1 MVKPQ
6 GKTIPIHH
14 DKRTFQ
20 QGRHDLIRELEK
32 SHGEKKVQKPKA
44 NRQIKQAVATHSNQ
58 LSTGQW
64 ADQLDRWIN
73 ETNKWWGHDWNRL
86 WRNMFSLVPVE
97 ELDLDPIG
105 TFGVFGSPTYVPS
118 ILSRMEN
125 QMKALQR
132 NLDQLIPNYAPDLVS
147 RANRGCQGSLL
158 PRGGWGEGMLDYLSD
173 AYEPGE
179 DGKLRFKL
187 RFDLRGYEAD
197 DIHVETANNRLT
209 VRAKKISRGEN
220 SMQKREFCRTVYLP
234 DKVDEDK
241 FVSNLSEDGILTV
254 EAPLKE
260 EKVGAIKFG
269 RERELGVEPA
279 PETEEKAIVPTGK
292 FGISV
297 LSDGPVSR
305 VHVEIPVE
313 AGFKPEDLHVST
325 VGNQLVVSGRH
336 EVTEEGDSN
345 DGRSTFVREFQ
356 RSYQLPQSVD
366 PLSLGAKMFEERNTL
381 VVEAP
386 LLVKPE

>member
-86 WRNMFSLVPVE
+86 WRNMFSLVP
-97 ELDLDPIG
+97 LPILVHP
-105 TFGVFGSPTYVPS
+105 VFVRGSPTNWRVCVCV
-118 ILSRMEN
+118 
-125 QMKALQR
+125 Q
-132 NLDQLIPNYAPDLVS
+132 
-147 RANRGCQGSLL
+147 
-158 PRGGWGEGMLDYLSD
+158 
-173 AYEPGE
+173 
-179 DGKLRFKL
+179 LRFKL
-187 RFDLRGYEAD
+187 RWSTSSAGYEAD
-197 DIHVETANNRLT
+197 DIHVETANNRSD
-209 VRAKKISRGEN
+209 VCI
-220 SMQKREFCRTVYLP
+220 KRYSGREIPMAEGEFCRTVYLP

-260 EKVGAIKFG
+260 EKLVQSSSVESVELAGVALHLKLVGK
-269 RERELGVEPA
+269 
-279 PETEEKAIVPTGK
+279 
-292 FGISV
+292 GI
-297 LSDGPVSR
+297 R
-305 VHVEIPVE
+305 
-313 AGFKPEDLHVST
+313 A
-325 VGNQLVVSGRH
+325 QLVI
-336 EVTEEGDSN
+336 EWMI
-345 DGRSTFVREFQ
+345 
-356 RSYQLPQSVD
+356 LC
-366 PLSLGAKMFEERNTL
+366 
-381 VVEAP
+381 
-386 LLVKPE
+386 